1 MFNYLAFICGGISE
15 PGRSP
20 EADGLE
26 MAAECLGRIE
36 ETGNPEHFPPRLLIL
51 LTSPAYGDAEII
63 REAIQAIRRSFA
75 EYKSKVFAKVEDES
89 VEVPLIGSS
98 VEGVF
103 FDRQVQARGALL
115 VCLASRLIDAEVH
128 VSRNLRDDHEGAV
141 ADLIERLGL
150 SLLDTEINAR
160 TPLIARLLL
169 SFLPNIGRHDEN
181 DFYIAPDLHRLIL
194 QKARTRIPLVGGVS
208 SRPGFQF
215 AGSEVYHDEIVA
227 ASIFTGSPFS
237 SSFCRGLTGSGA
249 LLRVEGLGADGRT
262 VRKFDREGSP
272 ADALDLRD
280 RADFALVEELSPD
293 HDPFVIIARIA
304 DDRKS
309 VIMTRKVAEN
319 TIFRRLAVADLSRVR
334 MESRRRLELSLGW
347 WALEK
352 PVGCLAIHCAS
363 QLRSGL
369 DVRAMAGDAE
379 DVINRGEVEPATG
392 GRDVYFGGFFDGE
405 IGADDSGRYLFG
417 NCGVATLCFGDE
429 MRDRTPTHTG
439 FKAISEPARSLTG
452 FVSLTEALKG
462 SLKIIFETGFP
473 GAMLSLLMKDKE
485 CDWLVAMSAVGS
497 RFEKIVD
504 MTKRP
509 LNRPAGA
516 EDILSVV
523 ARNGKPEFIADS
535 RANAHCDREAVRKS
549 GIVSQYIIPLF
560 DSEKNLIATLQID
573 LGDLSR
579 RRRGLYKTEERIMLS
594 LGAVVRTM
602 ILRVL
607 NSQEAGLSRELDQ
620 VLMQSLQAAE
630 LDEALRIYIERA
642 AKLFKVDAGH
652 VRLLKADENALE
664 MATGTGD
671 YYEAF
676 KYSRRKTA
684 VDGDSPTALAFREK
698 QAVVVNESSDDP
710 WRKSLLISCRETHS
724 AHSTLLTARSYAN
737 TPISDGHGNLT
748 GTISLI
754 SHQPWFFARPRVRA
768 LEALGRRVSYLLE
781 HFKAQI
787 ERRFLLDISS
797 NFVRNADFSQPVLTI
812 NETVKRFRKA
822 ANAHV
827 ASLFIWDEEAERFV
841 LRAQDGWSDE
851 KWVDAARYKRGE
863 HWTGGLASSPEPQ
876 YVADMFMYKN
886 MNGLSSNVEYQTHAF
901 GEPLSENFTV
911 EAIGLPL
918 RLKRD
923 RTIGL
928 LTLFR
933 RVDKRQPGKS
943 SGFTTTDPHILQ
955 EAADTISAMLSALLY
970 NLRMKWL
977 KGEMKRHED
986 VRDALEKGDSG
997 VPIEQRLCRQMVVT
1011 FNFLSATLYLATDDG
1026 LRWAAGANPK
1036 VAAPEPSE
1044 PDEMVLRAASEK
1056 KLRGK
1061 KKDKLSDEERR
1072 DPVIAKT
1079 EGLLERISLPLR
1091 NEGRLVGVLDLR
1103 LRTVRKKSHLVAMH
1117 DPERLEELARK
1128 IALVYQQQKELE
1140 RKAEAEAQAEK
1151 GKLAVQAMGAMVF
1164 QTAHRLINLT
1174 QNIRS
1179 LSLLIDA
1186 AETEAEQRARL
1197 SELSQQINSATAR
1210 IKRPMEIARRM
1221 KEITPK
1227 PYNLHDLITEVLLES
1242 DIRQHLISPEI
1253 SIRIPERL
1261 VALVDHD
1268 LIREAFRNIIHNA
1281 MKAMPQGGALTITA
1295 SPNDDRRT
1303 AQMIFTDTGVGMN
1316 EEQIQAALS
1325 GFLAS
1330 PGGAGLGVM
1339 LSQLLI
1345 RAQGGD
1351 LRIRSSPG
1359 IGTDVIVTL
1368 PARNEEASCRD
1379 ARP

>member
-1 MFNYLAFICGGISE
+1 MFNYLAFICGGISQ

-20 EADGLE
+20 EVDGLE
-26 MAAECLGRIE
+26 MAAKCLGRIE
-36 ETGNPEHFPPRLLIL
+36 ETGNPEQFPPRLLIL
-51 LTSPAYGDAEII
+51 LTSPAYADAEAI
-63 REAIQAIRRSFA
+63 RRAIRAIRRSFA
-75 EYKSKVFAKVEDES
+75 EYKSKVFANVEDES

-103 FDRQVQARGALL
+103 FDRQVQDRGALL
-115 VCLASRLIDAEVH
+115 VCLASRLIEAEVH
-128 VSRNLRDDHEGAV
+128 ISRNLRDNHEGAV
-141 ADLIERLGL
+141 TDLLKQLGL
-150 SLLDTEINAR
+150 SLIDTEINVR
-160 TPLIARLLL
+160 NPLTARLLL
-169 SFLPNIGRHDEN
+169 SFLPNAGRHDAN
-181 DFYIAPDLHRLIL
+181 ASYIAPDLHRLLL

-208 SRPGFQF
+208 STPGFQF
-215 AGSEVYHDEIVA
+215 AGSEVCHDEIVA

-237 SSFCRGLTGSGA
+237 SSLCHGLTGSGA
-249 LLRVEGLGADGRT
+249 LLRVESLGADGRT
-262 VRKFDREGSP
+262 ILKFDREGGP
-272 ADALDLRD
+272 VEALELKDRD
-280 RADFALVEELSPD
+280 DFALVEELSLD
-293 HDPFVIIARIA
+293 NDPLVTIARIA
-304 DDRKS
+304 NDRKS

-319 TIFRRLAVADLSRVR
+319 AVFRRLAVSDLDRVR
-334 MESRRRLELSLGW
+334 SESKRRLELSLGW

-369 DVRAMAGDAE
+369 DVNAIAGDAE
-379 DVINRGEVEPATG
+379 GVIYGVGGEPATD
-392 GRDVYFGGFFDGE
+392 GRDLYFGGFFDGE
-405 IGADDSGRYLFG
+405 FGADDSGRYLFG
-417 NCGVATLCFGDE
+417 DWSIATLCFGDE

-439 FKAISEPARSLTG
+439 FRAISEPARSLTG
-452 FVSLTEALKG
+452 FFSLTDALKG

-473 GAMLSLLMKDKE
+473 GAMLCLLMRDKE

-509 LNRPAGA
+509 VNRPAGA
-516 EDILSVV
+516 EDILAVV

-535 RANAHCDREAVRKS
+535 RANPHCDREAVRES
-549 GIVSQYIIPLF
+549 GIISQYIIPLF

-579 RRRGLYKTEERIMLS
+579 RRSGLYGTEERIMLS
-594 LGAVVRTM
+594 LGAVVGAT

-607 NSQEAGLSRELDQ
+607 NSQEAGLARELDQ
-620 VLMQSLQAAE
+620 VLMKSLRAAE

-652 VRLLKADENALE
+652 IRLLKADENALE

-676 KYSRRKTA
+676 KYIRRKIA
-684 VDGDSPTALAFREK
+684 IDGDSPTASAFREK
-698 QAVVVNESSDDP
+698 RAVVINESAREP
-710 WRKSLLISCRETHS
+710 WRKSLLLSCRETPF
-724 AHSTLLTARSYAN
+724 AYSTLQKERSYAN
-737 TPISDGHGNLT
+737 APIADGHDNLI

-754 SHQPWFFARPRVRA
+754 SHQPWFFTRPRVRA
-768 LEALGRRVSYLLE
+768 LAALSRRVSYLLE

-797 NFVRNADFSQPVLTI
+797 NFVRHADFSQPVLTL

-822 ANAHV
+822 ANAHI
-827 ASLFIWDEEAERFV
+827 ASLFIWDQEAERFI

-851 KWVDAARYKRGE
+851 KWVDAVRYKRDEG
-863 HWTGGLASSPEPQ
+863 WTGSLASRKAPQ
-876 YVADMFMYKN
+876 YVADMFTYNKTH
-886 MNGLSSNVEYQTHAF
+886 GLPPNIEYQTHAF
-901 GEPLSENFTV
+901 GEPLSENFTI

-943 SGFTTTDPHILQ
+943 SGFTTADPHILQ
-955 EAADTISAMLSALLY
+955 EAADTISAMLSSLLY
-970 NLRMKWL
+970 NLRMNWL
-977 KGEMKRHED
+977 DEEMKRHEA
-986 VRDALEKGDSG
+986 VRDALEKGDCR
-997 VPIEQRLCRQMVVT
+997 VPIEQRLCRQIVES
-1011 FNFLSATLYLATDDG
+1011 FNFPSAVLYLASNDG
-1026 LRWAAGANPK
+1026 LRWAVGAADPE
-1036 VAAPEPSE
+1036 VATPEPSE
-1044 PDEMVLRAASEK
+1044 PDEMILKAASEK
-1056 KLRGK
+1056 KLQEK
-1061 KKDKLSDEERR
+1061 KKDKFSDEERR
-1072 DPVIAKT
+1072 DPVTAKT
-1079 EGLLERISLPLR
+1079 EGLVERIALPLW
-1091 NEGRLVGVLDLR
+1091 NEDRLVGVLDMR
-1103 LRTVRKKSHLVAMH
+1103 IRTSRTKSHLVSLH
-1117 DPERLEELARK
+1117 NPERLEELAGK

-1179 LSLLIDA
+1179 LSILIDA

-1227 PYNLHDLITEVLLES
+1227 PYNLHDVITEVLLES

-1253 SIRIPERL
+1253 FIRIPERL

-1295 SPNDDRRT
+1295 SQNDDRRT

-1351 LRIRSSPG
+1351 LRIKSSPG

-1368 PARNEEASCRD
+1368 PARRAEEMA
-1379 ARP
+1379 